1 MQLVCFAV
9 NYVGS
14 AMAKTRLKTSS
25 ASEIGVTGAE
35 AVAVKL
41 LGKIANYAH
50 LLKLQQ
56 VWSLEYLSFGNRIFT
71 SLRNL
76 ALKSLPRHF
85 NSRGRLG
92 WPKGAADR
100 RRADHLGQ
108 RGDADVH

>member
-41 LGKIANYAH
+41 LGKIANSTKIA
-50 LLKLQQ
+50 
-56 VWSLEYLSFGNRIFT
+56 
-71 SLRNL
+71 
-76 ALKSLPRHF
+76 
-85 NSRGRLG
+85 
-92 WPKGAADR
+92 
-100 RRADHLGQ
+100 
-108 RGDADVH
+108 